1 MERPQKSVSESYTE
15 QVQILFQGTMNG
27 YNRLFG
33 GQLMEWID
41 VVAAVSARRHC
52 GKNVTTA
59 VVDSLQFKEA
69 AYVND
74 TVVLRAH
81 VTYAGNTSMEVCVK
95 TYTEGLDETRKLIN
109 TAYVVMV
116 AIDENGRPTKVP
128 LIKPET
134 EEEIQEYED
143 AKKRNEL
150 RKMRRA
156 ENF

>member
-1 MERPQKSVSESYTE
+1 MYRPQKTVAESYTE
-15 QVQILFQGTMNG
+15 QVQILCQGTMNG

-41 VVAAVSARRHC
+41 IVAAVSARRHC

-59 VVDSLQFKEA
+59 VVDSLVFKEA

-74 TVVLRAH
+74 TVVLHAH
-81 VTYAGNTSMEVCVK
+81 VTYAGRTSMEVCVE
-95 TYTEGLDETRKLIN
+95 TYTEGLDDTKRLIN
-109 TAYVVMV
+109 KAYVVMV
-116 AIDENGRPTKVP
+116 AIDESGKPTPVP
-128 LIKPET
+128 ELVPVSDIEK
-134 EEEIQEYED
+134 EEYD
-143 AKKRNEL
+143 AAKKRNEL